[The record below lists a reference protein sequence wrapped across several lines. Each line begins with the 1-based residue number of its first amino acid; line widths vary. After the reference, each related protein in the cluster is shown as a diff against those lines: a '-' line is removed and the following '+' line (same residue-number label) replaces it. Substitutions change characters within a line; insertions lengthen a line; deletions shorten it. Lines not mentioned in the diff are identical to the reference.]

1 MSDSRAYT
9 RREFFAAGS
18 AAAMLAAAPAIA
30 KSAGQGTRDATRK
43 FFPDGRVHPF
53 AGNTVVCHL
62 DQQGE
67 RSLPFDTMLDIYR
80 EVPGKSYADK
90 LALLPPSSY
99 HVTLFG
105 GATDANRE
113 PGQWPRDVP
122 ANAPIAECNRIVG
135 ERLRKARIAPLS
147 EIRMKVDRSDSGYDE
162 NTLRMPLVPYD
173 EAEAEKLSIFRDR
186 LAEVVGVRSP
196 NHEQYQFHVTI
207 GYLMRPFNRRELR
220 DALADM
226 AKWKARMASRSPV
239 IELGKPEYC
248 TFDDMFAF
256 KRQFFL

>member
-1 MSDSRAYT
+1 MSESRAYA
-9 RREFFAAGS
+9 RREFFSVGG

-30 KSAGQGTRDATRK
+30 KSTGLETRDATRK

-62 DQQGE
+62 DQQGP
-67 RSLPFDTMLDIYR
+67 RSLPFEVMLDIYR
-80 EVPGKSYADK
+80 EIPGKRYADK
-90 LALLPPSSY
+90 ITLLPPSSY
-99 HVTLFG
+99 HATLFG

-113 PGQWPRDVP
+113 PGQWPQGIP
-122 ANAPIAECNRIVG
+122 ANASIAECNRIVG
-135 ERLRKARIAPLS
+135 ERLRAARIAPLS
-147 EIRMKVDRSDSGYDE
+147 EIRMKVDPADPGYDE
-162 NTLRMPLVPYD
+162 NTLRMPLVPHD
-173 EAEAEKLSIFRDR
+173 EAEARKLGAFRDT

-196 NHEQYQFHVTI
+196 NHEKYQFHVTI
-207 GYLMRPFNRRELR
+207 GYLIRPFDRRELR

-226 AKWKARMASRSPV
+226 ATWKDRMASRSPI
-239 IELGKPEYC
+239 IELGRPEYC

>member
-1 MSDSRAYT
+1 MSDSRAFA
-9 RREFFAAGS
+9 RREFFAVGG
-18 AAAMLAAAPAIA
+18 AAAMLAAVPAIA
-30 KSAGQGTRDATRK
+30 KSAGQATRDAARK

-62 DQQGE
+62 DQQGP
-67 RSLPFDTMLDIYR
+67 RSLPFDAMLDIYR
-80 EVPGKSYADK
+80 EIPGKSYADK
-90 LALLPPSSY
+90 LSLLPPSSY

-113 PGQWPRDVP
+113 PGQWPRGVLP
-122 ANAPIAECNRIVG
+122 TASIAECNRIVG
-135 ERLRKARIAPLS
+135 ERLREARITPLS
-147 EIRMKVDRSDSGYDE
+147 KIRMTVDPTDSGYDE

-173 EAEAEKLSIFRDR
+173 EGEAAKLGIFRDT

-196 NHEQYQFHVTI
+196 NHENYQFHVTI
-207 GYLMRPFNRRELR
+207 GYLIRPFDRHELR

-226 AKWKARMASRSPV
+226 AKWKDRMASTSPI
-239 IELGKPEYC
+239 IELGRPEYC
-248 TFDDMFAF
+248 IFDDMFAF